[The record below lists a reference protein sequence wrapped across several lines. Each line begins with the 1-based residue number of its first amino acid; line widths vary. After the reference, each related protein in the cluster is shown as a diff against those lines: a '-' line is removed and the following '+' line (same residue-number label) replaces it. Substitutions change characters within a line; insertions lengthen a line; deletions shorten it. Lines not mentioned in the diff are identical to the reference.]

1 MSEVVRTVGLVGAVE
16 RGGAAMVRVDVDG
29 SVEVAWRAFEHR
41 LAADL
46 VELGRGGALQ
56 LGVPTGGA
64 GPSPLALQFR
74 ARPATILM
82 TAGGPCRDGDGSL
95 RTGIPPA
102 GVPST
107 KTFRV
112 GEEPAI
118 AAWATRVLRDAY
130 GVLHPAF
137 LAMELT
143 DADGEPVVQAGLARH
158 GLGAGAVRGVVLPAT
173 PDELDDLVQGTLASV
188 VSAPVVRDADG
199 DIPLAGAYG
208 TAYVRTR
215 RDCPAVE
222 VFAVLTQLDESDD
235 VAVVTEALNAR
246 NARSSVET
254 FFVVNNHVVVRTA
267 VMCLPYQPTLLLA
280 AIDAVMLVLE
290 QAAAERPYLDG
301 PRADLA
307 KQDPTEVDAGVE
319 DASLPARGEIATE
332 LLTILQLSA
341 AGPDTVSPR
350 LAAQIFRNDPDR
362 LLAGIREAEL
372 EVISWRRSID
382 AARVRDDDEAVV
394 CAGEVSACSR
404 RLTCFAPRFA
414 SPLIASRGCQGP
426 TNAFAHPQVGVGDDD
441 ERGSTRTLARWTCC
455 PFSGPWWQSARWR
468 SVRCTS
474 SSGCSASASTTCGRT
489 STRGW
494 HDSSGRTTRSSMRW
508 LVSAIVWPESRPRAP
523 DQCRLTRPTPSGL
536 VPRRDAPD
544 PLGGCA

>member
-56 LGVPTGGA
+56 LGAPTGGA

-95 RTGIPPA
+95 RTGIAPA
-102 GVPST
+102 GVPGT
-107 KTFRV
+107 KTFRT
-112 GEEPAI
+112 GDEPAI
-118 AAWATRVLRDAY
+118 AAWATSVLREAY
-130 GVLHPAF
+130 GVIHPAF

-143 DADGEPVVQAGLARH
+143 DTDGEPVTRAGLARH
-158 GLGAGAVRGVVLPAT
+158 GLGAGAVGGAVLPAT
-173 PDELDDLVQGTLASV
+173 PDELDDLVQGTLAAV

-215 RDCPAVE
+215 RDRPVVE
-222 VFAVLTQLDESDD
+222 VFAVVTELDESDD
-235 VAVVTEALNAR
+235 VEVVVAALNAR

-254 FFVVNNHVVVRTA
+254 FFVVGNHLVVRTG

-280 AIDAVMLVLE
+280 AIDAVMLVQE
-290 QAAAERPYLDG
+290 QAVAERPYVDG
-301 PRADLA
+301 PREDLA
-307 KQDPTEVDAGVE
+307 RHDRAEVDPGTE
-319 DASLPARGEIATE
+319 SASLPARDEISTE
-332 LLTILQLSA
+332 LLTILQLGT

-350 LAAQIFRNDPDR
+350 LAAQIFRNDPTR

-372 EVISWRRSID
+372 EVISWQRSID
-382 AARVRDDDEAVV
+382 EAPVRDDEEAVV
-394 CAGEVSACSR
+394 CAGEMSA
-404 RLTCFAPRFA
+404 
-414 SPLIASRGCQGP
+414 
-426 TNAFAHPQVGVGDDD
+426 
-441 ERGSTRTLARWTCC
+441 
-455 PFSGPWWQSARWR
+455 WQQT
-468 SVRCTS
+468 V
-474 SSGCSASASTTCGRT
+474 
-489 STRGW
+489 
-494 HDSSGRTTRSSMRW
+494 D
-508 LVSAIVWPESRPRAP
+508 LLRAALRVTV
-523 DQCRLTRPTPSGL
+523 DR
-536 VPRRDAPD
+536 
-544 PLGGCA
+544 